1 MMIYLDNSATTIP
14 EPSVI
19 ASYQKVAEQFY
30 ANPSS
35 IHRLGGEVDKLHQTA
50 RDQAALL
57 LGVKQSEIVFTS
69 GGTEANNMALKGVA
83 LQYQSRGK
91 HIITTE
97 VEHASVYETCKG
109 LEGLGFTVTY
119 LPVNEAGVVSVEDVK
134 NAITSETILI
144 SVMHVN
150 NEIGAIQPIEEIA
163 ALVKDNPKIY
173 FHVDAIQSLGKI
185 PIQLAHSGIDLCS
198 FSGHKIRGLNGTG
211 LLYVRAGLRLFPL
224 MHGGSQESE
233 RRAGT
238 ENVAGNVAF
247 VRALRLI
254 KEKEKQERNHFLHLN
269 KQLREGLQK
278 IERVLINSSEQAAPY
293 IMNISIPGLKPEI
306 MIHQL
311 SELGVIISTQSA
323 CSSKELDRSRV
334 LLAIGAS
341 DRLAESG
348 LRISLAYET
357 TEAEIETFL
366 QKLTDA
372 IEQLKDIMETI

>member
-269 KQLREGLQK
+269 KQLRVGLQK